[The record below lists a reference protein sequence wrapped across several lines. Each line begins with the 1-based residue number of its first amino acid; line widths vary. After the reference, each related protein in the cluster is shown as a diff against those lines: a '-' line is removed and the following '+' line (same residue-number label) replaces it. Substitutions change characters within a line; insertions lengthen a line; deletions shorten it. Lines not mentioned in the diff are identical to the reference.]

1 MENSITIKS
10 WKSWFLA
17 ARPKTLT
24 AAFAPVI
31 VSYFLAKQ
39 QGFNPE
45 WTLALFALL
54 SSLCIQI
61 ATNLINDA
69 LDFKKGADTDLRIG
83 PMRVTQSK
91 LLNSKQVFMG
101 GLLFFALA
109 TLFAVPLIVKAGWI
123 IALMLLISIISGYIY
138 TGGPYPLAYI
148 GLGEVFVVLF
158 FGLFSTS
165 IFYYIQTMEFNRFT
179 LLAGLQ
185 IGLLCTVMI
194 AINNLRDM
202 EQDKKVDKKTLAVRF
217 GERFSKFEISFLI
230 YTPFFLSIAW
240 IYYGLYFAALLPFT
254 TVLFGHQL
262 LKYIWKTS
270 PSPMYNT
277 FLAFSALLHL
287 MFSLLLCIG
296 LIL

>member
-1 MENSITIKS
+1 MENSIAIKS
-10 WKSWFLA
+10 WRIWFLA

-24 AAFAPVI
+24 AAFAPVF

-69 LDFKKGADTDLRIG
+69 LDFKKGADTEFRIG
-83 PMRVTQSK
+83 PTRVTQSK
-91 LLNSKQVFMG
+91 LLNSQQVYIG
-101 GLLFFALA
+101 GLLFFVLA
-109 TLFAVPLIVKAGWI
+109 TLFSVPLIINSGWI
-123 IALMLLISIISGYIY
+123 VALMLLTSILSGYIY

-148 GLGEVFVVLF
+148 GLGELFVILF
-158 FGLFSTS
+158 FGIFSTS
-165 IFYYIQTMEFNRFT
+165 IFYYIQTMEFSSFAF
-179 LLAGLQ
+179 LAGLQ
-185 IGLLCTVMI
+185 VGLLCTVMI
-194 AINNLRDM
+194 AINNLRDV
-202 EQDKKVDKKTLAVRF
+202 EQDKKVNKNTLAVRF

-230 YTPFFLSIAW
+230 YMPFFLSIIW
-240 IYYGLYFAALLPFT
+240 VYYGLYFAALLPFT

-262 LKYIWKTS
+262 VKYIWKTS

-287 MFSLLLCIG
+287 MFSLLLCVG